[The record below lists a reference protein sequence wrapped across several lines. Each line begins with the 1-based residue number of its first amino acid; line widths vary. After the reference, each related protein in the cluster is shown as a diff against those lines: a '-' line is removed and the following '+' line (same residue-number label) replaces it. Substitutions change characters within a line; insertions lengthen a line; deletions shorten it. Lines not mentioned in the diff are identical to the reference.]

1 MVSNDTTPLAVERQ
15 RFILNILKREGVV
28 RTAELCELLNVSAV
42 TIRSDL
48 RDLEQLGECELIW
61 GGAVS
66 QKPAAEAE
74 MRLEQRSKINHKSK
88 ESIGARAAQLIE
100 VGQTVILDAGTTTVE
115 IVNHLPRDFDY
126 LRVITPALNVAV
138 ATTHYPYIE
147 LVMPGGVLRNLTR
160 SLIGPQTLRSLEMFN
175 ADWCFLASGGFDI
188 KHGVTTSNIMEVEV
202 KRTMVKQAT
211 RVALVA
217 DGSKYG
223 RTLSL
228 NVTPLENVDVIIT
241 DHLMSDADVQAVEAV
256 GVTVLRAAEGVMNP
270 DVG

>member
-15 RFILNILKREGVV
+15 RFILNMLKREGVV

-66 QKPAAEAE
+66 PEPAEEAE
-74 MRLEQRSKINHKSK
+74 MRLEQRSRINHESK
-88 ESIGARAAQLIE
+88 QRIGARAAALIE
-100 VGQTVILDAGTTTVE
+100 AGQTVILDAGTTTVE
-115 IVNHLPRDFDY
+115 IINHLPRDFDY

-147 LVMPGGVLRNLTR
+147 LVMPGGILRNITR
-160 SLIGPQTLRSLEMFN
+160 SLIGPQTLQSLEMFN
-175 ADWCFLASGGFDI
+175 ADWCFIASGGFDVA
-188 KHGVTTSNIMEVEV
+188 HGVTTSNIMEVEV
-202 KRTMVKQAT
+202 KRTMVKQAN

-217 DGSKYG
+217 DGSKFG

-228 NVTPLENVDVIIT
+228 NVAPLDNIDLLIT
-241 DHLMSDADVQAVEAV
+241 DHQMSDADVQAVEAA
-256 GVTVLRAAEGVMNP
+256 GVTVLRATEGVP
-270 DVG
+270 DS